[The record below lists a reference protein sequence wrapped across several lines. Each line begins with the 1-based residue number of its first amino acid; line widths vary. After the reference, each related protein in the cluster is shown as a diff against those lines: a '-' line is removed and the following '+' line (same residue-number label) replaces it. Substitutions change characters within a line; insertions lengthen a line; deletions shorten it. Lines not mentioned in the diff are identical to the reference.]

1 MKMFKNIVRL
11 LVLTSLSLSLMPL
24 TTTKAVTNNDP
35 IQVKDA
41 TKSSASPLDIT
52 YSALSTSTPV
62 TEADSTGTTT
72 TDATNTPVSSTVSVT
87 VLSGI
92 LTLEAVPDFNF
103 GTMTVGSTGKLK
115 SNTVSTDGFM
125 LDNGTNTSSATAGRD
140 GNSDG
145 LLEVVDSR
153 NSLEK
158 MPGFTLSASIGNLNQ
173 MMSSDDPTLPAIL
186 HLSSVPL
193 LDDENNNVSA
203 TGTDLKTEKA
213 STSSPLATG
222 GTATSATVMN
232 MLPGSYNGGLIK
244 ATFNT
249 PDSASL
255 EIPGTSNNT
264 NTSSKKMNAV
274 ITWTL
279 NAAPAQTN

>member
-11 LVLTSLSLSLMPL
+11 LVLTSLSLSFAPL
-24 TTTKAVTNNDP
+24 TTAKAADAIT
-35 IQVKDA
+35 VKDD
-41 TKSSASPLDIT
+41 T
-52 YSALSTSTPV
+52 
-62 TEADSTGTTT
+62 TTT
-72 TDATNTPVSSTVSVT
+72 TDANTPNQDTSTVSVT

-103 GTMTVGSTGKLK
+103 GTMTVGSTSKLK
-115 SNTVSTDGFM
+115 SNTVDTDGFM
-125 LDNGTNTSSATAGRD
+125 LDNGTNTDRATAGRD
-140 GNSDG
+140 GNTNG

-153 NSLEK
+153 NSLK
-158 MPGFTLSASIGNLNQ
+158 TMPGFTLSASIGNLNQ
-173 MMSSDDPTLPAIL
+173 IMSSDDPALPAIL

-203 TGTDLKTEKA
+203 TGTDLQTEKT
-213 STSSPLATG
+213 STSSPLANDG
-222 GTATSATVMN
+222 VATSATVMN